1 MLYLGL
7 CPRTAQLTAERP
19 GHYLK
24 YALFCRDAEEGP
36 DHELT
41 FKGVIDLVE
50 IPMPLEPPT
59 STAPILAEMD
69 VNLAFCVAGAT
80 PGIHRLQIAIRAPGI
95 PLNAPPPQTITWEEG
110 IMFQRWIKAFR
121 IPVQRVGR
129 HVAVILLDDAPI
141 GEASFMVRFKDE
153 AKTK

>member
-1 MLYLGL
+1 L
-7 CPRTAQLTAERP
+7 AVERS

-24 YALFCRDAEEGP
+24 YALFCREAEEGP

-50 IPMPLEPPT
+50 IPLPSEPPGT
-59 STAPILAEMD
+59 KPPILAELD

-80 PGIHRLQIAIRAPGI
+80 PGSHSLQIAIRAPGI
-95 PLNAPPPQTITWEEG
+95 PLSAPPPQTIAWEEG

-129 HVAVILLDDAPI
+129 HVAVILLDDVPI
-141 GEASFMVRFKDE
+141 GEASFMVRFKDD
-153 AKTK
+153 AKTG